1 MKSRIHL
8 SEHFTYGKL
17 LRFTLSPIAMNIF
30 TSLYI
35 IVDGYFVA
43 NYVGKTG
50 FAAINLIMPV
60 LNILGTTGYMFG
72 VGGSALIAKTLG
84 EKEKEKADRLFS
96 LIILASFSLGVLMLV
111 PGFIFMPWIA
121 AMLGAEGKLL
131 EYSILYGRIFILAL
145 PAWILAYSFQLFF
158 VTAEKT
164 RLGLVVTVCA
174 GLCNIALDMLFI
186 IVFQWGLEGAAVA
199 GTIFMA
205 ALQRRY
211 HY

>member
-1 MKSRIHL
+1 MKSQIHL

-84 EKEKEKADRLFS
+84 EKEQEKADRLFS

-111 PGFIFMPWIA
+111 PGF
-121 AMLGAEGKLL
+121 
-131 EYSILYGRIFILAL
+131 
-145 PAWILAYSFQLFF
+145 
-158 VTAEKT
+158 
-164 RLGLVVTVCA
+164 
-174 GLCNIALDMLFI
+174 
-186 IVFQWGLEGAAVA
+186 
-199 GTIFMA
+199 MA